1 MGSTPN
7 LVLAEQRIA
16 RSRAN
21 ILISRTLIASSRLL
35 KFASVEIYLSKSK
48 RRKVTAKNGNPQTR

>member
-16 RSRAN
+16 RSTAN

-35 KFASVEIYLSKSK
+35 KFASVEIYLNKSK
-48 RRKVTAKNGNPQTR
+48 RRKVAAQNRNPTR